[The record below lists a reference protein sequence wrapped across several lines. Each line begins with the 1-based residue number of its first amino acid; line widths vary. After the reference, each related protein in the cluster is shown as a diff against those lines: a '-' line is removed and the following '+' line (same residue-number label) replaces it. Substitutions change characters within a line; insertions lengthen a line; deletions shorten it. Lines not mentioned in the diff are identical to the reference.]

1 MNYWSP
7 WGPCIMRMLWTASG
21 ELTYGSG
28 YTSVLTASGLCTSG
42 TADAILSV
50 SNILRTRYVKQ
61 VTVVAIDILKQ
72 EAYLKYLETR
82 ESAPEGHNDPV
93 IGSEE
98 QEVVIEDNS
107 RQSDTGNFYP

>member
-1 MNYWSP
+1 MFLQY
-7 WGPCIMRMLWTASG
+7 
-21 ELTYGSG
+21 
-28 YTSVLTASGLCTSG
+28 SGLCTSG

-98 QEVVIEDNS
+98 KEVVIGDDS